1 MSYRPDSRSPLP
13 AWARLAAWL
22 SFSAVLFA
30 LLAPASMLA
39 QDVRSGKLSG
49 LCSVTLTGGSS
60 SDTGSGD
67 APPAGSHCD
76 LCGSPSLVPP
86 PLLISSIPCFAGYQV
101 ACIDFPAD
109 LDAAVP
115 GLPFSRGPP
124 AL

>member
-1 MSYRPDSRSPLP
+1 MPYRPDSRSLLP
-13 AWARLAAWL
+13 AWTRLAAWL
-22 SFSAVLFA
+22 SFLAVFAA

-39 QDVRSGKLSG
+39 QDMRTGKLSG
-49 LCSVTLTGGSS
+49 LCSVNLTWGSS

-76 LCGSPSLVPP
+76 LCASLSLLPP
-86 PLLISSIPCFAGYQV
+86 PVLMTFIPCFAGYQV
-101 ACIDFPAD
+101 ACVDFPTD